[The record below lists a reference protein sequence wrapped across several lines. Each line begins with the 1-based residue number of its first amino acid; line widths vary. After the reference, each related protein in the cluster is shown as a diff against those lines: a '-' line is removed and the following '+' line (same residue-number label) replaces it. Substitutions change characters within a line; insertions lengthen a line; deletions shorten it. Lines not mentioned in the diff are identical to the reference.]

1 MKITNAQLGRLQT
14 LFAQLVRH
22 DIGMDGSREGR
33 IAWAIERTGR
43 KLTSFSDLTCSEATY
58 LIDGIQGHLGVKAP
72 TSSRTAARRPRL
84 DRDQARRAG
93 LDGRKDGDEFI
104 SAPQMATPA
113 DLARIQN
120 LLDQLGWNQAMLT
133 TLLHSARSPLGGRAD
148 KTIRTTADANKVWW
162 ALKRIAQSKGIWRKS
177 A

>member
-1 MKITNAQLGRLQT
+1 MKITPAQLGRLQT

-43 KLTSFSDLTCSEATY
+43 KLASFSDLTCSEATY

-72 TSSRTAARRPRL
+72 TSSRTGARKPRL

-93 LDGRKDGDEFI
+93 LDGRKDGEEFK
-104 SAPQMATPA
+104 SSPQMVTPA

-120 LLDQLGWNQAMLT
+120 LLDQLGWTQVTLT
-133 TLLHSARSPLGGRAD
+133 TLLNSARSPLTSRAD